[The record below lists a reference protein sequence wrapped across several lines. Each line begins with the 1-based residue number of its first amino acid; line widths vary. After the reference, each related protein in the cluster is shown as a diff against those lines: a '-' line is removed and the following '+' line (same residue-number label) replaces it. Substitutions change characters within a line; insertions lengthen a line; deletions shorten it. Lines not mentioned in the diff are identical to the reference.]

1 MSCYAFRNG
10 EAGGS
15 MKAIG
20 QFFLVMQ
27 GLAVLLFLGLIL
39 SMWKGIFGQYSGEAF
54 WIILGGLVVLGWV
67 LNFRA
72 AQRAKA
78 NAKAILR
85 VNSNV
90 NTGHFTRW
98 FDRQNEWD
106 HADHI
111 PLHRAPGLVEKA
123 YGGIDTIALLLKEGF
138 SEMVRDDVMTV
149 FGFER
154 GARTYS
160 ELVARSRPVNI
171 RFSLLGFM
179 TGYKLGH
186 DFVRR

>member
-1 MSCYAFRNG
+1 MRAL
-10 EAGGS
+10 
-15 MKAIG
+15 G
-20 QFFLVMQ
+20 QFTLVML
-27 GLAVLLFLGLIL
+27 GIAAFLAVGLVTSL
-39 SMWKGIFGQYSGEAF
+39 WKQTFGQYSGEAF

-72 AQRAKA
+72 AQRAKT

-85 VNSNV
+85 INGNV

-111 PLHRAPGLVEKA
+111 PLGRAPGLVERA
-123 YGGIDTIALLLKEGF
+123 YGGIDTITLLMKEGF
-138 SEMVRDDVMTV
+138 AEMVREDVMTV

-160 ELVARSRPVNI
+160 ELVARTRPVNI